1 MTQNRNNVVAEI
13 REAAFSYEK
22 HPVFDDI
29 SFDVKRGEIL
39 CLMGRNGCGKSTLID
54 CMLGIHTLQKGGIY
68 VEGREVSSYK
78 TQELAQKMAYVP
90 QVHDRSFPYKTRQV
104 VLMGR
109 TAYVGGFGTPDE
121 EDKQIAKR
129 IMEQVG
135 IAHLA
140 DRPYTQISGG
150 EMQMVML
157 ARALTQE
164 SPFILMDEPT
174 AHLDLSNEMLFLE
187 IVADFI
193 GKEEKTVLMAT
204 HSPNQA
210 FFLEMLGLNVRVA
223 LMNQGRLVAVGPPKD
238 VLTAEMIAEVYQ
250 VEGKILLDGRCRQMM
265 PLRTRKGKNTE

>member
-1 MTQNRNNVVAEI
+1 
-13 REAAFSYEK
+13 
-22 HPVFDDI
+22 
-29 SFDVKRGEIL
+29 
-39 CLMGRNGCGKSTLID
+39 
-54 CMLGIHTLQKGGIY
+54 
-68 VEGREVSSYK
+68 
-78 TQELAQKMAYVP
+78 
-90 QVHDRSFPYKTRQV
+90 
-104 VLMGR
+104 MGR

-121 EDKQIAKR
+121 EDKQITKR

-164 SPFILMDEPT
+164 TPFILMDEPT

-223 LMNQGRLVAVGPPKD
+223 LMNKGNLVAVGTPRE

-250 VEGKILLDGRCRQMM
+250 VEGRILTDGQCCQLM
-265 PLRTRKGKNTE
+265 PLRTRKGKKEE